1 MNDNQYITKTDLKIF
16 GKELV
21 VEIKKELEDRLENKF
36 QLMREEIRREN
47 SVSFQEMRKENK
59 LFYNEI
65 KKDNATYYGLVHE
78 DLKDT
83 FKANRQWLMDVP
95 ERVSKLSTKSE
106 ENDEEHTD
114 FRARLRLLEQG

>member
-65 KKDNATYYGLVHE
+65 KKDNATYYGLIQE
-78 DLKDT
+78 DFEHKFD
-83 FKANRQWLMDVP
+83 LMKEYLIDVP
-95 ERVSKLSTKSE
+95 NLVRELRNKSE
-106 ENDEEHTD
+106 ENDEEHRD
-114 FRARLRLLEQG
+114 FRVRLRLLEQG

>member
-1 MNDNQYITKTDLKIF
+1 MIDTQYITNLDLKEF

-21 VEIKKELEDRLENKF
+21 IEIKKEL
-36 QLMREEIRREN
+36 
-47 SVSFQEMRKENK
+47 
-59 LFYNEI
+59 
-65 KKDNATYYGLVHE
+65 KKDIEETGAHYYGLIHE

-95 ERVSKLSTKSE
+95 EKVSKLSTKAE
-106 ENDEEHTD
+106 ENDEEHRD